1 ALAEAGLTDKD
12 VKFVLLQHPD
22 GRLALER
29 GDVDAWAGLDP
40 MMASTEVE
48 AGSVLFYRKP
58 EANTW
63 GILNVR
69 EEFAKKN
76 PELVSRVLAVYEE
89 ARRWS
94 LAHPQELKQI
104 FAGFTKL
111 PPAVVDRQI
120 DTRTELTH
128 SVIGEPQ
135 RESILAAGLALRDA
149 GVLPASTDVKAAVD
163 DLIDARYL
171 SKATN

>member
-1 ALAEAGLTDKD
+1 MMAAAEI
-12 VKFVLLQHPD
+12 
-22 GRLALER
+22 EN
-29 GDVDAWAGLDP
+29 GDV
-40 MMASTEVE
+40 
-48 AGSVLFYRKP
+48 LFFRKP

-69 EEFAKKN
+69 DEFAKKN

-94 LAHPQELKQI
+94 LDHPQEVKKI
-104 FAGFTKL
+104 FVDFTKL
-111 PPAVVDRQI
+111 SPEVVDRQI
-120 DTRTELTH
+120 DQRTELTH

-135 RESILAAGLALRDA
+135 RESILAAGIALQQA
-149 GVLPASTDVKAAVD
+149 GVIPANVDVKAAVD